1 MRSTIV
7 KCLKIDVG
15 AVKRPATAVAGEES
29 PRFSTPPVAAGGR
42 LPGDYCFSAIGIFL
56 LLAVTIFLPHLSITA
71 VVAEEL
77 KTREIYVPFSDLHVL
92 LQNQPQRVLIGRQ
105 EYEELVKKAKRA
117 PESGAP
123 LPAVLTAADYAITAG
138 RQRAEIVGDLTID
151 VLQDG
156 LHALPL
162 DLAGVGLRSARLDDR
177 AASIGRSPDGRLI
190 LFVEG
195 IGQHRLKL
203 QMTAPL
209 ETTAARQVLN
219 YRLPRPAAATLRLEA
234 PGDVEIKGG
243 ADVIGRKVDATAGV
257 TRFELLPRRGDTSLL
272 MTLNSRLHRRE
283 RAVIARC
290 VVLDEVTGAYEKL
303 RATVTLSVLHR
314 AVDRFRFVVPD
325 GFEITEVASPLL
337 ARWEVVSEDG
347 RRVLE
352 ARLREQT
359 TETVTLGIT
368 AIRAPAKLESWSAP
382 RLVPLDVI
390 GSVTVLGLLVDDRL
404 KAESISGE
412 GLIPIDVSVLGTDT
426 LGATGKASAT
436 RAVAAWYA
444 PRSDYALSARFVRP
458 PAEMAATTSLLLV
471 VSDKGLEVQGGVS
484 LMPRV
489 EKRFAFDFSVPAGWQ
504 VTSVATADGKPL
516 PFECYPA
523 ANGPHLPLKKGAT
536 AGLSSSAGRNTR
548 ENTAGQA
555 SSGTRRYP
563 AANGPHPNP
572 LPKGEGTDHRALNPK
587 GEGTGVAG
595 RVRVTIDGGI
605 DVDQIFR
612 ANFRAVCTPK
622 NWLAD
627 WRRTTVEFPDFAV
640 LDATS
645 SEGAIAVE
653 VRDDMTVRP
662 EKIELLTP
670 LSAEEKLGFGLA
682 DVPATLAYRRQG
694 PDYAASLVV
703 ERIEP
708 RMTARTFSFL
718 RVDRDALNCHCEVVY
733 TIEQSRVRQLVFSL
747 PKETPEGISVRGL
760 DGVHVKERSGKL
772 SGKRRLWTVLLAEPR
787 RDRVRL
793 AVDFQQRLP
802 ASDPKGFELP
812 IVEAEGVAYQSGL
825 VAVEGCAEL
834 DVRVETSARQVDVGE
849 LAEADYQPGRR
860 LLGAYGFVGDPPAVK
875 IDVLRQP
882 GYGIPPAIVQ
892 QCELDTVLSPD
903 GRSQTLARFKLRS
916 KASYLQVELPAG
928 AKLWAAELD
937 GVPLKPQR
945 DGRSVL
951 IDLSAGGG
959 EALKTLRIT
968 YADDKL
974 QPVALRGTVRIPAP
988 KLFLRN
994 SVSGTGPFFGEKPQ
1008 PANKTSAENM
1018 DLSPSAI
1025 EVPLAD
1031 FVWRLHLPSGY
1042 EVVRTGG
1049 TLTTDQIERPTPAA
1063 FQVAGALYY
1072 LSGGFWSFPLN
1083 PYKITHH
1090 QHIAEAPSQ
1099 SIPSSSAKPYTPAQ
1113 YQLAELSL
1121 QAPAEKRIE
1130 AALKSPTQLEF
1141 IETPLQDVID
1151 FLKDHHRI
1159 EIQIDTRALADV
1171 GIGTDTP
1178 VTKNLKGVS
1187 LRSAL
1192 RLMLRELGLTHTI
1205 QDEVLLITTF
1215 EEADTRMTTVVYPVA
1230 DLVRFRE
1237 KSGETW
1243 SDFDSLID
1251 TITSAVRPTTYD
1263 EVGGPGSVSPQ
1274 SVGNTDTLVI
1284 SQTQEVHREIAAFL
1298 KQLRRV
1304 AQTPMAGGELPQKE
1318 KPAPQTQTEGK
1329 GLGGG
1334 MGGMAGMAGGGF
1346 FGGKRGDAARPE
1358 SPAEKQEDK
1367 KTTPGMTA
1375 PGAFSADLEIDEKD
1389 AEKREKLLARRKAAI
1404 DALESVEKSSIPFPA
1419 ESSVVYPDA
1428 QAWKDLTK
1436 RHKGKYAAAGQLAGV
1451 RSLKIDLLQS
1461 PDDSGRVVTFR
1472 SLGVEPRLVVT
1483 LADDGRFASLRW
1495 ALALAVALV
1504 GLGLTRRAVRTKTAY
1519 VLVVMLPTTLVALLG
1534 GIELAK
1540 VCNAMFFAAALLVL
1554 YYLIVGFLRWS
1565 CRVCYR
1571 ICTWRAAKT
1580 ATVAVLLATMLGA
1593 NVYAKP
1599 QAAKERVI
1607 KLPDDAI
1614 ILPYDPEW
1622 KNGIKDAD
1630 KLLVPY
1636 KKYVELWNRA
1646 YPDKKIGVKAP
1657 PAQYALADASYKTL
1671 LEGDD
1676 FLLLTGRMEIDVFAD
1691 GYVQILLGLGGGVL
1705 TRAEVDGKPAR
1716 LSVLLRQNTPLAAS
1730 QKPAGRSV
1738 VVLHVS
1744 GKGRHKLE
1752 LAVRLKLARRG
1763 GWRTVEGV
1771 LPSAPATALDIVV
1784 PKARTE
1790 LRLGHVVDCR
1800 HYETEKAD
1808 QTIRTALGKHGA
1820 IALRWRPRVAAG
1832 RIDRTLT
1839 AASSAVFD
1847 VREDG
1852 LRLRWQLTLEFRR
1865 AERDQFSVK
1874 LPDGY
1879 LLEKVE
1885 GANVRGWEVRS
1896 GDGGGR
1902 TVEVSLLQAAKD
1914 RERFTLRLWR
1924 AGQVGRGALARFDV
1938 PVVTVADAALQS
1950 GRLTIRRSP
1959 LLEVR
1964 TLERSG
1970 VTRIDLPSDKKRSGA
1985 TAGSSS
1991 SAGNTVGQANRGTH
2005 QFSFERVLGIRPFES
2020 YSFATVPFTVRLSA
2034 AEVEARV
2041 SAVVESILKLAE
2053 HQRSL
2058 ESRVRFDVRGRPV
2071 YRLRVLLPEGFRL
2084 DSVHAPGKFQ
2094 YTVTKEGARPLLT
2107 VYLASGQKGEV
2118 PVVVS
2123 GKLGRPLEASQ
2134 REMPLPRVEVLD
2146 VDRQQGDIAVQVDPA
2161 FDVEALDLT
2170 GCETVL
2176 LGRLFGW
2183 LNPKQREVARLALHY
2198 TGGDYS
2204 GKLRLKPRTA
2214 DVVCDSITNVRVT
2227 DRSLEETILLDFNV
2241 TRAGVRRLEFLL
2253 PEGMA
2258 DSRVGVP
2265 MLQRKIVSPAGG
2277 KFPGMVRVRLE
2288 LQEEAMGQIRVVV
2301 ENDRL
2306 LTPGSHQAPIP
2317 VFVDGRTNRRYVV
2330 IDNAGRDEVVVEQDE
2345 LRGMDVLGTHGK
2357 DWTVLKSFLGEKITM
2372 AYLVSPDAQRP
2383 RLSFHAESRAAVETV
2398 QAGIGLSETTLV
2410 VDANGAYRAEVVLHV
2425 NNATEQY
2432 LEIRLPDGASLWTV
2446 QVAGEPVKPT
2456 LVPAPGA
2463 TAGSSSS
2470 AGSNYRGN
2478 TAGQASSG
2486 TRHIDSVN
2494 SLVRIPLIKTAPGD
2508 LSYKVVLRYG
2518 GKMPALGNIGAADFP
2533 LIRCVNITPE
2543 LSQAKLHLPERFRW
2557 FDFGGTMRRVADDVG
2572 LQLGFLQFQS
2582 NQLSQISQALQ
2593 SGDKWTK
2600 ARAAYNLKQMELS
2613 MRDDVQ
2619 YRSPRSSYNSKLQAA
2634 LSENTRIMQQTQK
2647 EVARREEA
2655 PAPTQIEDNRQRLN
2669 VAYQGQTMSRAKN
2682 VVNELGLNWEQPT
2695 FPSRAGPQGSPS
2707 KPQTKKMMV
2716 APRIV
2721 IQEEVKEEQLGV
2733 QQDRR
2738 ERSRQT
2744 QRAIEAEALNRY
2756 QQRLAKQTTT
2766 TDISRGELLDQSR
2779 PGGEE
2784 VEGRLPHDAGDPFAL
2799 PAADGVPLAKPVP
2812 PATGLASLDFELPT
2826 RGAVYRFTTPR
2837 GEQEITARYLS
2848 GDVVRRLV
2856 ELAWVGVAVLVVW
2869 FIVGLVRRGRLD
2881 WLARPAGSWLLIG
2894 LGLFSLLAGL
2904 LPVAGLLVIVLG
2916 CGLKIRRITMKQPV

>member
-1 MRSTIV
+1 MRSKLYISTLV
-7 KCLKIDVG
+7 PTRSVG
-15 AVKRPATAVAGEES
+15 TRIISLFAAMAVLALHLLGAAAPAAEN
-29 PRFSTPPVAAGGR
+29 PP
-42 LPGDYCFSAIGIFL
+42 P
-56 LLAVTIFLPHLSITA
+56 
-71 VVAEEL
+71 
-77 KTREIYVPFSDLHVL
+77 TREIYVPFSDLHVL
-92 LQNQPQRVLIGRQ
+92 LQNQPKRVLIGRQ
-105 EYEELVKKAKRA
+105 EYDELVKKAKRA
-117 PESGAP
+117 PEAGAP

-138 RQRAEIVGDLTID
+138 RQRAEIVGDLTVD

-177 AASIGRSPDGRLI
+177 AAAIGRGPDGRLV

-203 QMTAPL
+203 EMTAPL
-209 ETTAARQVLN
+209 ETTAARQVLT
-219 YRLPRPAAATLRLEA
+219 YRLPRPATATLRLEV

-243 ADVIGRKVDATAGV
+243 ADVIGRKVDAAANL
-257 TRFELLPRRGDTSLL
+257 TRFELLPRPGDTSLL

-368 AIRAPAKLESWSAP
+368 AIRAPAKLEGWSAP

-404 KAESISGE
+404 KAESLSGE
-412 GLIPIDVSVLGTDT
+412 GLIPIDASVLGAVSPP
-426 LGATGKASAT
+426 L

-471 VSDKGLEVQGGVS
+471 VSDKGLEVHGGVS
-484 LMPRV
+484 LLPRV
-489 EKRFAFDFSVPAGWQ
+489 EKRFSFDFSVPAGWQ

-516 PFECYPA
+516 PFE
-523 ANGPHLPLKKGAT
+523 
-536 AGLSSSAGRNTR
+536 
-548 ENTAGQA
+548 
-555 SSGTRRYP
+555 RYP
-563 AANGPHPNP
+563 AA
-572 LPKGEGTDHRALNPK
+572 EGAADK
-587 GEGTGVAG
+587 AG
-595 RVRVTIDGGI
+595 RVRVTIKGGI
-605 DVDQIFR
+605 EVNQIYR
-612 ANFRAVCTPK
+612 ANFRAVRTPSG
-622 NWLAD
+622 WLAD

-653 VRDDMTVRP
+653 MRDDMTVRP
-662 EKIELLTP
+662 EKIEFLTP

-682 DVPATLAYRRQG
+682 DVHATLAYRRQG

-703 ERIEP
+703 ERTEP

-747 PKETPEGISVRGL
+747 PKETPEGISIRGL
-760 DGVHVKERSGKL
+760 DGVHVKERSDKL
-772 SGKRRLWTVLLAEPR
+772 SGERRLWTVLLAEPR

-802 ASDPKGFELP
+802 SSNPKGFSLP

-834 DVRVETSARQVDVGE
+834 DVRVETFARQVDVGE

-903 GRSQTLARFKLRS
+903 GRSQTQARFKLRS
-916 KASYLQVELPAG
+916 KSLYLQVELPAD

-951 IDLSAGGG
+951 IDLSAGKD
-959 EALKTLRIT
+959 EALKTLKIT

-974 QPVALRGTVRIPAP
+974 QPVALCGTVRVPAP
-988 KLFLRN
+988 KLFLRR
-994 SVSGTGPFFGEKPQ
+994 GTGPFFGEKTIS
-1008 PANKTSAENM
+1008 ANKTPAENM

-1049 TLTTDQIERPTPAA
+1049 TLTTDDISRPLPAV

-1072 LSGGFWSFPLN
+1072 LSGGIWWSPLN

-1090 QHIAEAPSQ
+1090 QHIAEMPSQ
-1099 SIPSSSAKPYTPAQ
+1099 SVPSSSAKPYEPEK
-1113 YQLAELSL
+1113 YRPVELSL
-1121 QAPAEKRIE
+1121 QTTAETRIE
-1130 AALKSPTQLEF
+1130 AALESPTQLEF

-1151 FLKDHHRI
+1151 YLKDQHRI

-1178 VTKNLKGVS
+1178 VTRNLKDVS

-1192 RLMLRELGLTHTI
+1192 RLTLHELGLTYLI
-1205 QDEVLLITTF
+1205 QDGVLMITTP
-1215 EEADTRMTTVVYPVA
+1215 EEAETRLKTVVYPVA
-1230 DLVRFRE
+1230 DLVMDYRT

-1243 SDFDSLID
+1243 SDFDSLVEI
-1251 TITSAVRPTTYD
+1251 ITATVCPMTWD
-1263 EVGGPGSVSPQ
+1263 EVGGPGSVVSNNI
-1274 SVGNTDTLVI
+1274 GNTKTLVV
-1284 SQTQEVHREIAAFL
+1284 SQTDDIHEQIKDIL
-1298 KQLRRV
+1298 TQLRRV
-1304 AQTPMAGGELPQKE
+1304 AQTPSPGYMPPLRERPSPQAGGRG
-1318 KPAPQTQTEGK
+1318 TF
-1329 GLGGG
+1329 GGGMGAG
-1334 MGGMAGMAGGGF
+1334 MGGMAGFADDD
-1346 FGGKRGDAARPE
+1346 KSKADKKPSSATPSQPPAEKSAEDKKPE
-1358 SPAEKQEDK
+1358 SPSVVDRPLLGPAEKLMPEQ
-1367 KTTPGMTA
+1367 
-1375 PGAFSADLEIDEKD
+1375 
-1389 AEKREKLLARRKAAI
+1389 AEKKPA
-1404 DALESVEKSSIPFPA
+1404 DAKPPVATPIE
-1419 ESSVVYPDA
+1419 YPDSQKWA
-1428 QAWKDLTK
+1428 KL
-1436 RHKGKYAAAGQLAGV
+1436 AARQQLAGV
-1451 RSLKIDLLQS
+1451 RSLKIDLIQS
-1461 PDDSGRVVTFR
+1461 ADDSGRVVAFR
-1472 SLGVEPRLVVT
+1472 SLGVEPRLVVA
-1483 LADDGRFASLRW
+1483 LADDSRFASLRW

-1504 GLGLTRRAVRTKTAY
+1504 GLGLTRRSVRAKTAY
-1519 VLVVMLPTTLVALLG
+1519 VLVVMLLTTLFSLLG

-1540 VCNAMFFAAALLVL
+1540 ACNMMFFAASLLVP
-1554 YYLIVGFLRWS
+1554 YYLIVGFLRWL
-1565 CRVCYR
+1565 CRLCYR
-1571 ICTWRAAKT
+1571 ICIRCAAKLT
-1580 ATVAVLLATMLGA
+1580 GKTVVSAAILLAAMLGA
-1593 NVYAKP
+1593 SGLQAAEDAKP
-1599 QAAKERVI
+1599 QAAKERVVEM
-1607 KLPDDAI
+1607 PDDAI

-1657 PAQYALADASYKTL
+1657 LAPYALADASYKTL

-1691 GYVQILLGLGGGVL
+1691 GYVQVPLGLGGGVL
-1705 TRAEVDGKPAR
+1705 TRAELDGKPAR
-1716 LSVLLRQNTPLAAS
+1716 LSVLLKQDTPLAVS
-1730 QKPAGRSV
+1730 RKPNRSV
-1738 VVLHVS
+1738 VLLHVS

-1752 LAVRLKLARRG
+1752 LAVRLKLLRQG
-1763 GWRTVEGV
+1763 GWRMIEGV
-1771 LPSAPATALDIVV
+1771 LPSAPAAALDIVV

-1790 LRLGHVVDCR
+1790 LRLGHVADCR

-1820 IALRWRPRVAAG
+1820 ISLRWRPEVAAG
-1832 RIDRTLT
+1832 QIDRTLT
-1839 AASSAVFD
+1839 VASSAVFD

-1852 LRLRWQLTLEFRR
+1852 LRLNWQLTLEFRR

-1874 LPDGY
+1874 LPEGY

-1896 GDGGGR
+1896 GDGGR

-1914 RERFTLRLWR
+1914 REQFTLRLWR
-1924 AGQVGRGALARFDV
+1924 GGQVGRGELARFDV

-1970 VTRIDLPSDKKRSGA
+1970 VTRIDLPTDKKPSGA

-2005 QFSFERVLGIRPFES
+2005 QFSFEQVLGIRPFES

-2041 SAVVESILKLAE
+2041 SAVVESVLKLAE

-2094 YTVTKEGARPLLT
+2094 YTVTKEGKRPLLT
-2107 VYLASGQKGEV
+2107 IYLASGQEGEV
-2118 PVVVS
+2118 PVMIS
-2123 GKLGRPLEASQ
+2123 GKLGRPLADSQ

-2146 VDRQQGDIAVQVDPA
+2146 VDRQQGDIAVQADPA

-2170 GCETVL
+2170 GCESVL

-2183 LNPKQREVARLALHY
+2183 LNPRQREVARLALHY
-2198 TGGDYS
+2198 TGGGYA

-2214 DVVCDSITNVRVT
+2214 DVVCDTITNVRVT

-2253 PEGMA
+2253 PDWMA
-2258 DSRVGVP
+2258 DSRISVP
-2265 MLQRKIVSPAGG
+2265 MLQQPEVVPAGE
-2277 KFPGMVRVRLE
+2277 KHPGMVRVRLE
-2288 LQEEAMGQIRVVV
+2288 LQEETMGQIRVVV

-2306 LTPGSHQAPIP
+2306 LMPGSHQAPIP
-2317 VFVDGRTNRRYVV
+2317 VIVGPEKGDSSPLKKGATAGLPSSAGRNTRENTAGQASSGTRVLGNRPVQRTVPFFRTNRRYVV
-2330 IDNAGRDEVVVEQDE
+2330 IDNASRDEVVVEPDE

-2372 AYLVSPDAQRP
+2372 AYLVSPDAERP

-2432 LEIRLPDGASLWTV
+2432 LEIRLPDGASLWTA

-2518 GKMPALGNIGAADFP
+2518 GKMPALRAVGTAGFP

-2557 FDFGGTMRRVADDVG
+2557 FDFGGTMRRVADDAG

-2600 ARAAYNLKQMELS
+2600 ARAAYNLKQIELS

-2619 YRSPRSSYNSKLQAA
+2619 YQSPRSSYNPKLQAA

-2647 EVARREEA
+2647 EAKRQKKA
-2655 PAPTQIEDNRQRLN
+2655 PAQTKVEDNRQRLN
-2669 VAYQGQTMSRAKN
+2669 VAYEGQTMSRAKN
-2682 VVNELGLNWEQPT
+2682 VVNELGLNWEQPA
-2695 FPSRAGPQGSPS
+2695 SHEKAGEGKPMS

-2716 APRIV
+2716 APRTV
-2721 IQEEVKEEQLGV
+2721 IQEEKEEEKLGV
-2733 QQDRR
+2733 RQGKRDRD
-2738 ERSRQT
+2738 RQT
-2744 QRAIEAEALNRY
+2744 QQAPETEAYNRY
-2756 QQRLAKQTTT
+2756 QQRLARQTTT
-2766 TDISRGELLDQSR
+2766 TDISRGELLDHDRSELNGR
-2779 PGGEE
+2779 PAGEPSHKPGQYPTYSIVTDTE
-2784 VEGRLPHDAGDPFAL
+2784 LPK
-2799 PAADGVPLAKPVP
+2799 PAAIMPPLPQP
-2812 PATGLASLDFELPT
+2812 TGLASLDFELPT
-2826 RGAVYRFTTPR
+2826 RGMVYRFTTPR

-2856 ELAWVGVAVLVVW
+2856 ELALVGVAVLVTW
-2869 FIVGLVRRGRLD
+2869 FIVGMVRRGRFD

-2894 LGLFSLLAGL
+2894 LGLFSLLAGV
-2904 LPVAGLLVIVLG
+2904 LPWAGIVAIVVG
-2916 CGLKIRRITMKQPV
+2916 FGLKVRRLTICTFWKLLQVRRPTP

>member
-1 MRSTIV
+1 MRSILHISTLV
-7 KCLKIDVG
+7 PTLCVG
-15 AVKRPATAVAGEES
+15 TAKGMLPRTRVPTRSVGTRIIFLFAAMAVIA
-29 PRFSTPPVAAGGR
+29 
-42 LPGDYCFSAIGIFL
+42 LL
-56 LLAVTIFLPHLSITA
+56 LLATA
-71 VVAEEL
+71 APAAEPP
-77 KTREIYVPFSDLHVL
+77 TREIYVPFSDLHVL

-105 EYEELVKKAKRA
+105 EYDDLVKKAKRA
-117 PESGAP
+117 PEAGAP
-123 LPAVLTAADYAITAG
+123 LPAVVIAADYAITAG
-138 RQRAEIVGDLTID
+138 RQRAEIVGELTVD

-177 AASIGRSPDGRLI
+177 AASIGRGPKGRLV

-203 QMTAPL
+203 EMTAPL

-219 YRLPRPAAATLRLEA
+219 YRLPRPAAATLRLEV

-243 ADVIGRKVDATAGV
+243 ADVIGRKVDAAAEV

-272 MTLNSRLHRRE
+272 MTLNSRLHRRQ
-283 RAVIARC
+283 RAVIARS
-290 VVLDEVTGAYEKL
+290 VVFNEVTGAYEKL

-325 GFEITEVASPLL
+325 GFEITEVVSPLL

-404 KAESISGE
+404 KAESLSGE
-412 GLIPIDVSVLGTDT
+412 GLIPIDVSVLGAECHWLSQCHT
-426 LGATGKASAT
+426 
-436 RAVAAWYA
+436 AVAAWYA
-444 PRSDYALSARFVRP
+444 PQSDYALSARFVRP

-516 PFECYPA
+516 PFECYP
-523 ANGPHLPLKKGAT
+523 T
-536 AGLSSSAGRNTR
+536 A
-548 ENTAGQA
+548 E
-555 SSGTRRYP
+555 
-563 AANGPHPNP
+563 
-572 LPKGEGTDHRALNPK
+572 
-587 GEGTGVAG
+587 GVAG

-622 NWLAD
+622 KWLAD

-645 SEGAIAVE
+645 SKGAIAVE

-662 EKIELLTP
+662 EKIEFLTP

-747 PKETPEGISVRGL
+747 PKETPEGISIRGL

-772 SGKRRLWTVLLAEPR
+772 SGERRLWTVLLAEPR
-787 RDRVRL
+787 PSRVRL

-834 DVRVETSARQVDVGE
+834 DVRVDTSARQVDVGE

-916 KASYLQVELPAG
+916 KSLYLQVELPAD
-928 AKLWAAELD
+928 AELWAAELD

-959 EALKTLRIT
+959 EALKTLQIT
-968 YADDKL
+968 YADDKV

-988 KLFLRN
+988 KLFLRADC
-994 SVSGTGPFFGEKPQ
+994 STAAPGREQQSTQ
-1008 PANKTSAENM
+1008 PRAAVLQTQ
-1018 DLSPSAI
+1018 
-1025 EVPLAD
+1025 VPLAD
-1031 FVWRLHLPSGY
+1031 FLWRLHLPSGY

-1049 TLTTDQIERPTPAA
+1049 TLTTDDVSRPKPAA
-1063 FQVAGALYY
+1063 FQVAGVLYY
-1072 LSGGFWSFPLN
+1072 LSGGIWS
-1083 PYKITHH
+1083 YKITHH

-1099 SIPSSSAKPYTPAQ
+1099 SIPSDARPEMVFVGRITGMVDVKWSDDPHFLPPLSSRAYVPLGRKYILSSGLLEITYDTGAKVILEGPCTYEVESTAGGYLALGKLTAKVVSGQWPVASAKP
-1113 YQLAELSL
+1113 
-1121 QAPAEKRIE
+1121 QAANQ
-1130 AALKSPTQLEF
+1130 KSPSSFILHPSSLFSVRTPTAIITGIDDAEF
-1141 IETPLQDVID
+1141 SVEVSEEGNTTPHV
-1151 FLKDHHRI
+1151 
-1159 EIQIDTRALADV
+1159 
-1171 GIGTDTP
+1171 
-1178 VTKNLKGVS
+1178 
-1187 LRSAL
+1187 
-1192 RLMLRELGLTHTI
+1192 
-1205 QDEVLLITTF
+1205 
-1215 EEADTRMTTVVYPVA
+1215 
-1230 DLVRFRE
+1230 FR
-1237 KSGETW
+1237 G
-1243 SDFDSLID
+1243 
-1251 TITSAVRPTTYD
+1251 AVKVQV
-1263 EVGGPGSVSPQ
+1263 VGGTGLASGTPRE
-1274 SVGNTDTLVI
+1274 
-1284 SQTQEVHREIAAFL
+1284 EVV
-1298 KQLRRV
+1298 LRKNESARV
-1304 AQTPMAGGELPQKE
+1304 EWGKDG
-1318 KPAPQTQTEGK
+1318 EGK
-1329 GLGGG
+1329 MLARGT
-1334 MGGMAGMAGGGF
+1334 AQAKF
-1346 FGGKRGDAARPE
+1346 TRRIPGKRGPLDKMDVVADDEKSKAVKKPTD
-1358 SPAEKQEDK
+1358 SPAEKPTSELEPSSFP
-1367 KTTPGMTA
+1367 T
-1375 PGAFSADLEIDEKD
+1375 FSRLTLGPMEIQKIR
-1389 AEKREKLLARRKAAI
+1389 AIRE
-1404 DALESVEKSSIPFPA
+1404 
-1419 ESSVVYPDA
+1419 
-1428 QAWKDLTK
+1428 
-1436 RHKGKYAAAGQLAGV
+1436 LAGV

-1461 PDDSGRVVTFR
+1461 PDESGRVVAFR
-1472 SLGVEPRLVVT
+1472 SLGVEPLLVVT

-1504 GLGLTRRAVRTKTAY
+1504 GLGLTRRPVRTKTAY
-1519 VLVVMLPTTLVALLG
+1519 VLAVMLPTTLVALFG

-1540 VCNAMFFAAALLVL
+1540 VCNAMFYAAALLVL
-1554 YYLIVGFLRWS
+1554 YYLAVGFLRWS

-1571 ICTWRAAKT
+1571 ICTWRAAKLT
-1580 ATVAVLLATMLGA
+1580 TVAVLLATMLGA

-1657 PAQYALADASYKTL
+1657 PAPYALADASYKTL

-1691 GYVQILLGLGGGVL
+1691 GYVQIPLGLGGGVL

-1730 QKPAGRSV
+1730 QKPAKRSV

-1752 LAVRLKLARRG
+1752 LAVRLKLARQG

-1790 LRLGHVVDCR
+1790 LRLGHVADCR

-1808 QTIRTALGKHGA
+1808 QTIRTTLGKRGA

-1839 AASSAVFD
+1839 ADSSAVFD

-1852 LRLRWQLTLEFRR
+1852 LRLRWRLTLEFRR
-1865 AERDQFSVK
+1865 AERDRFSVK

-1879 LLEKVE
+1879 LLEKVA

-1924 AGQVGRGALARFDV
+1924 AGQVGHGELARFDV

-1964 TLERSG
+1964 TLDRSG
-1970 VTRIDLPSDKKRSGA
+1970 VTRIDLPSDKKRS
-1985 TAGSSS
+1985 
-1991 SAGNTVGQANRGTH
+1991 VGDVHGTK
-2005 QFSFERVLGIRPFES
+2005 SPLGIRPFES

-2034 AEVEARV
+2034 AEVKARV

-2071 YRLRVLLPEGFRL
+2071 YRLRILLPEGFRL

-2094 YTVTKEGARPLLT
+2094 YTLTKEVERPLLT
-2107 VYLASGQKGEV
+2107 VYLASGQEGEA

-2123 GKLGRPLEASQ
+2123 GKLGRPLADSQ
-2134 REMPLPRVEVLD
+2134 REIPLPRVEVLD
-2146 VDRQQGDIAVQVDPA
+2146 VDRQQGDIAVQIDPA

-2183 LNPKQREVARLALHY
+2183 LNPRQREVARLALHY
-2198 TGGDYS
+2198 TSGDYS

-2253 PEGMA
+2253 PNWMA

-2357 DWTVLKSFLGEKITM
+2357 DWTVLKSFLGEKITI

-2383 RLSFHAESRAAVETV
+2383 RLSFHVESRAAVETV

-2432 LEIRLPDGASLWTV
+2432 LEVGLPEGASLWTA

-2456 LVPAPGA
+2456 LVPESGA

-2470 AGSNYRGN
+2470 AESNYRGN

-2486 TRHIDSVN
+2486 TRHFNSV
-2494 SLVRIPLIKTAPGD
+2494 SSRVRIPLIKTAPGD

-2518 GKMPALGNIGAADFP
+2518 GKMPALRTVGAADFP

-2543 LSQAKLHLPERFRW
+2543 LSQAKLHLPERYRW

-2619 YRSPRSSYNSKLQAA
+2619 YRSPQSSYNSKLQAA

-2647 EVARREEA
+2647 EVARQEKA
-2655 PAPTQIEDNRQRLN
+2655 PAPTQLEDNRQRLN
-2669 VAYQGQTMSRAKN
+2669 RAYVMQLPIRAKN
-2682 VVNELGLNWEQPT
+2682 VVGELGQNWEQPT
-2695 FPSRAGPQGSPS
+2695 FQGKAGPQGSPS

-2738 ERSRQT
+2738 ERGRQT

-2756 QQRLAKQTTT
+2756 QRRLAKQTTIT
-2766 TDISRGELLDQSR
+2766 TDTLRGELLDQSR

-2784 VEGRLPHDAGDPFAL
+2784 VEGRLPLGDGRFTE
-2799 PAADGVPLAKPVP
+2799 GVPLAKPVP
-2812 PATGLASLDFELPT
+2812 PTTPLAKPVPPAAPLAKPVAPATGLASLDFELPT
-2826 RGAVYRFTTPR
+2826 RGMVYRFTTPR

-2856 ELAWVGVAVLVVW
+2856 ELAWVAVAVLVVW
-2869 FIVGLVRRGRLD
+2869 FIVGLVRRGRFD
-2881 WLARPAGSWLLIG
+2881 WLARPTGSWLLIG
-2894 LGLFSLLAGL
+2894 LGLFSLLVGVF
-2904 LPVAGLLVIVLG
+2904 PVAGLVAIVFG
-2916 CGLKIRRITMKQPV
+2916 CGLKIRRLTLKQPV

>member
-1 MRSTIV
+1 MRSKLQSLLMAMV
-7 KCLKIDVG
+7 VL
-15 AVKRPATAVAGEES
+15 ALHLLSAAAPAAE
-29 PRFSTPPVAAGGR
+29 PP
-42 LPGDYCFSAIGIFL
+42 
-56 LLAVTIFLPHLSITA
+56 
-71 VVAEEL
+71 
-77 KTREIYVPFSDLHVL
+77 TREIYVPFSDLHVL
-92 LQNQPQRVLIGRQ
+92 LQNQPKRVLIGRQ
-105 EYEELVKKAKRA
+105 EYDELVKKAKRA
-117 PESGAP
+117 PEVGAP
-123 LPAVLTAADYAITAG
+123 LPAVVTAADYAITAG
-138 RQRAEIVGDLTID
+138 RQRAEIVGDLTVD

-162 DLAGVGLRSARLDDR
+162 NLAGVGLRSARLDDR
-177 AASIGRSPDGRLI
+177 AASIGRGPNGRLV

-203 QMTAPL
+203 EMTAPL

-219 YRLPRPAAATLRLEA
+219 YRLPRPAAATLRLEV

-243 ADVIGRKVDATAGV
+243 ADVIGRKVDTAANL
-257 TRFELLPRRGDTSLL
+257 TRFELLPRPGDTSLL

-283 RAVIARC
+283 RAVFARC

-337 ARWEVVSEDG
+337 ARWEVVSEDD

-368 AIRAPAKLESWSAP
+368 AIRAPAKLEGWSAP

-404 KAESISGE
+404 KAESLSGE
-412 GLIPIDVSVLGTDT
+412 GLIPIDASVLGT
-426 LGATGKASAT
+426 
-436 RAVAAWYA
+436 VAAWYA

-471 VSDKGLEVQGGVS
+471 VSDKGLEVNGGVS

-489 EKRFAFDFSVPAGWQ
+489 EKRFTFEFSVPADWQ
-504 VTSVATADGKPL
+504 VTSVATAGGKPL
-516 PFECYPA
+516 PFE
-523 ANGPHLPLKKGAT
+523 
-536 AGLSSSAGRNTR
+536 
-548 ENTAGQA
+548 
-555 SSGTRRYP
+555 RYP

-572 LPKGEGTDHRALNPK
+572 PPKGER
-587 GEGTGVAG
+587 TGAAG
-595 RVRVTIDGGI
+595 RVRVTIEGGI
-605 DVDQIFR
+605 EVGQIYQ
-612 ANFRAVCTPK
+612 ANFRAVRTPSG
-622 NWLAD
+622 WLAD

-653 VRDDMTVRP
+653 MRDDMTVRP
-662 EKIELLTP
+662 GKIELLTP

-747 PKETPEGISVRGL
+747 PKETPEGISIRGL
-760 DGVHVKERSGKL
+760 DGVHVKEYSGKP
-772 SGKRRLWTVLLAEPR
+772 SGECRLWTVLLAEPQPS
-787 RDRVRL
+787 RVRL

-916 KASYLQVELPAG
+916 KASYLQVELPVD

-951 IDLSAGGG
+951 IDLSAGKG
-959 EALKTLRIT
+959 EALKTLKIT

-988 KLFLRN
+988 KLFLHN
-994 SVSGTGPFFGEKPQ
+994 SVGQVGNLP
-1008 PANKTSAENM
+1008 
-1018 DLSPSAI
+1018 PSAI
-1025 EVPLAD
+1025 EIPLAD
-1031 FVWRLHLPSGY
+1031 FLWRLHLPSGY

-1049 TLTTDQIERPTPAA
+1049 TLTTDDISRPMPAA

-1072 LSGGFWSFPLN
+1072 LSGGIWSSPLN

-1090 QHIAEAPSQ
+1090 QHIAESPSR
-1099 SIPSSSAKPYTPAQ
+1099 SVPSSSAKPYTPAQ
-1113 YQLAELSL
+1113 YQLAELSP
-1121 QAPAEKRIE
+1121 QTTAEKRIE
-1130 AALKSPTQLEF
+1130 AALQSPTQLEF
-1141 IETPLQDVID
+1141 IKTPLQDVID
-1151 FLKDHHRI
+1151 YLKDQHHI
-1159 EIQIDTRALADV
+1159 EIQIDTRALSDV

-1192 RLMLRELGLTHTI
+1192 QLMLRELGLTHTI

-1215 EEADTRMTTVVYPVA
+1215 EEAETHLTTVVYPVA
-1230 DLVRFRE
+1230 DLGFRD

-1243 SDFDSLID
+1243 IDFDSLIEM
-1251 TITSAVRPTTYD
+1251 ITSTVKPTTWD
-1263 EVGGPGSVSPQ
+1263 EVGGPGTIAPQ
-1274 SVGNTDTLVI
+1274 SIGNTHAIVVF
-1284 SQTQEVHREIAAFL
+1284 QTQEVHRELVKVL
-1298 KQLRRV
+1298 KQIRKVAYAQPSDGKLPLRERPSH
-1304 AQTPMAGGELPQKE
+1304 QTA
-1318 KPAPQTQTEGK
+1318 
-1329 GLGGG
+1329 GGG
-1334 MGGMAGMAGGGF
+1334 MGGMAGGMGGMGGMAGGV
-1346 FGGKRGDAARPE
+1346 GGSGYSGKPGDAARPE
-1358 SPAEKQEDK
+1358 SPAEKLAKELLKPTATVSPPSFDVADK
-1367 KTTPGMTA
+1367 KEGRTTTVGMTA
-1375 PGAFSADLEIDEKD
+1375 PSAFSADLDIDEKD
-1389 AEKREKLLARRKAAI
+1389 V
-1404 DALESVEKSSIPFPA
+1404 ESVDKASILFSGEPP
-1419 ESSVVYPDA
+1419 VVYPNA
-1428 QAWKDLTK
+1428 QVWKQLTG

-1461 PDDSGRVVTFR
+1461 PDDSGRVVAFR

-1483 LADDGRFASLRW
+1483 LADDSRFASLRW
-1495 ALALAVALV
+1495 ALALAVALI
-1504 GLGLTRRAVRTKTAY
+1504 GLGLTCRAVRTKTAY
-1519 VLVVMLPTTLVALLG
+1519 VLVVMLLTTLVTLLG

-1540 VCNAMFFAAALLVL
+1540 ACNWMFFAAALLVP
-1554 YYLIVGFLRWS
+1554 YYLAVGFLRCL
-1565 CRVCYR
+1565 CRLCYR
-1571 ICTWRAAKT
+1571 ICTWRVAKT
-1580 ATVAVLLATMLGA
+1580 ATAAILLATLLGA
-1593 NVYAKP
+1593 SFLQAAEDTKP
-1599 QAAKERVI
+1599 QAAVEM
-1607 KLPDDAI
+1607 PDDAI

-1646 YPDKKIGVKAP
+1646 YPDKKIETKSP
-1657 PAQYALADASYKTL
+1657 PTPYALADASYKTL

-1676 FLLLTGRMEIDVFAD
+1676 FLLLTGQMEIDVFAD
-1691 GYVQILLGLGGGVL
+1691 GHIQIPLGLGGGVL

-1716 LSVLLRQNTPLAAS
+1716 LSVLAKPIKKQQKAS
-1730 QKPAGRSV
+1730 QKPANRSV

-1752 LAVRLKLARRG
+1752 LAVRLKLERQG

-1790 LRLGHVVDCR
+1790 LRLGHVADCR

-1808 QTIRTALGKHGA
+1808 RTIRTALGRHGA
-1820 IALRWRPRVAAG
+1820 IALRWRPEVAAG

-1852 LRLRWQLTLEFRR
+1852 LRLNWQLTLEFRR
-1865 AERDQFSVK
+1865 AERNQFSVK
-1874 LPDGY
+1874 LPEGY

-1896 GDGGGR
+1896 GDDGR
-1902 TVEVSLLQAAKD
+1902 IVEVSLLQAAKD

-1924 AGQVGRGALARFDV
+1924 GGQVGHGELASFDV

-1964 TLERSG
+1964 TLDRSG
-1970 VTRIDLPSDKKRSGA
+1970 VTRIDLPSDEFRS
-1985 TAGSSS
+1985 
-1991 SAGNTVGQANRGTH
+1991 VGDVRGTE
-2005 QFSFERVLGIRPFES
+2005 SPLGIRPFES

-2034 AEVEARV
+2034 VEVEARV
-2041 SAVVESILKLAE
+2041 SAVVESVLKLAE

-2084 DSVHAPGKFQ
+2084 DGVHAPGKFQ
-2094 YTVTKEGARPLLT
+2094 YTVTKEVERPLLT
-2107 VYLASGQKGEV
+2107 VYLASGQEGEV
-2118 PVVVS
+2118 PVVIS
-2123 GKLGRPLEASQ
+2123 GKLGRPLAVSQ

-2170 GCETVL
+2170 GCESVL

-2198 TGGDYS
+2198 SGGDYA

-2241 TRAGVRRLEFLL
+2241 TRAGVRRLDFLL

-2265 MLQRKIVSPAGG
+2265 MLQRKIVSPAGE
-2277 KFPGMVRVRLE
+2277 KHPGMVRVRLE
-2288 LQEEAMGQIRVVV
+2288 LQEETMGQIRVVV

-2317 VFVDGRTNRRYVV
+2317 VILNGRTNRRYVV

-2372 AYLVSPDAQRP
+2372 AYLVSPDAERP

-2410 VDANGAYRAEVVLHV
+2410 VDANGAYRAEVVLRV

-2432 LEIRLPDGASLWTV
+2432 LEIRLPEGASLWTA

-2456 LVPAPGA
+2456 LVP
-2463 TAGSSSS
+2463 
-2470 AGSNYRGN
+2470 GN
-2478 TAGQASSG
+2478 G
-2486 TRHIDSVN
+2486 TRSVPAT
-2494 SLVRIPLIKTAPGD
+2494 VRIPLIKTAPGD

-2518 GKMPALGNIGAADFP
+2518 GKMPALEKIGAAEFP

-2543 LSQAKLHLPERFRW
+2543 LSQAKLHLPKRYRW

-2572 LQLGFLQFQS
+2572 LDAGVLQYQYKQLR
-2582 NQLSQISQALQ
+2582 QISQALK

-2600 ARAAYNLKQMELS
+2600 SRAAANLKSQLDVVTKSEDSVLGAGNILS
-2613 MRDDVQ
+2613 DTV
-2619 YRSPRSSYNSKLQAA
+2619 
-2634 LSENTRIMQQTQK
+2634 LSGKRLLKETQ
-2647 EVARREEA
+2647 REAERQGKA
-2655 PAPTQIEDNRQRLN
+2655 PAQSVVVDNRQRLN
-2669 VAYQGQTMSRAKN
+2669 RAYVMQNPSRAKN
-2682 VVNELGLNWEQPT
+2682 VVDELGMNWKPI
-2695 FPSRAGPQGSPS
+2695 SKRIAGPQ
-2707 KPQTKKMMV
+2707 KPVRKTQSLTMTV
-2716 APRIV
+2716 TPRII
-2721 IQEEVKEEQLGV
+2721 IQEEEEEKLGIQPEGRDRGRQS
-2733 QQDRR
+2733 QQASDK
-2738 ERSRQT
+2738 
-2744 QRAIEAEALNRY
+2744 EALNRY
-2756 QQRLAKQTTT
+2756 QQRLAKQVTTELGGV
-2766 TDISRGELLDQSR
+2766 RGELSDQPQSGDTGLVGQSSPR
-2779 PGGEE
+2779 
-2784 VEGRLPHDAGDPFAL
+2784 VWLPYLPSS
-2799 PAADGVPLAKPVP
+2799 PAAPTAPTRP
-2812 PATGLASLDFELPT
+2812 QAAGLASLDFELPT
-2826 RGAVYRFTTPR
+2826 RGMIYRFTTPR

-2848 GDVVRRLV
+2848 GDVVRRMV
-2856 ELAWVGVAVLVVW
+2856 ELAWVGVAVFVAW
-2869 FIVGLVRRGRLD
+2869 FIVGMIRRGGFD

-2904 LPVAGLLVIVLG
+2904 LPWAGLLVIVVG
-2916 CGLKIRRITMKQPV
+2916 FGLKVRRLTMKQPV